1 MNKFI
6 LAALAVL
13 SLSAC
18 HVEHKEAQNIPD
30 LENYVHKFQTTTV
43 GGAKVTCFT
52 YLDRY
57 MSCVKE

>member
-1 MNKFI
+1 MNKFLMVA
-6 LAALAVL
+6 LAAILCG
-13 SLSAC
+13 C

-43 GGAKVTCFT
+43 DGAKVTCFL
-52 YLDRY
+52 YLERY